1 MIRMT
6 MSEKDYDTLA
16 TALGTLDAK
25 IRDWIQSAADRES
38 FDHYMT
44 LRDDLEALKARYREA
59 ERVRA

>member
-25 IRDWIQSAADRES
+25 NREWI
-38 FDHYMT
+38 
-44 LRDDLEALKARYREA
+44 
-59 ERVRA
+59 